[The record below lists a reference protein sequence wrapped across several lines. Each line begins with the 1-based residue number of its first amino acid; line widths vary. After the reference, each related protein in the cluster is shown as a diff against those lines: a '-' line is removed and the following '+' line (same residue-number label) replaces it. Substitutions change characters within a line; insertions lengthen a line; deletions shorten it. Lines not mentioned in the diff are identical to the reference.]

1 MRQLIDGYRR
11 FRGNHW
17 PEYRDLYRELSRYG
31 QKPPTLIIACSDS
44 RVDPGSIFDA
54 QPGEIFVVR
63 NVANLVPPYEEGDGL
78 HGTSAA
84 IEFAVKVLNV
94 DMILVLGHGD
104 CGGVSAALKG
114 DPLGDSEFLAKWI
127 ELINPARAK
136 LAHLDPA
143 DPAAKEALEC
153 ESIKL
158 SIERLMTF
166 PFVAAAVAAGGLVL
180 EGARFRVFDGRLEW
194 LDKTTGEFSRVE

>member
-1 MRQLIDGYRR
+1 VRQLIDGYRR

-17 PEYRDLYRELSRYG
+17 PEYRDLYRELSRHG
-31 QKPPTLIIACSDS
+31 QKPPTLVIACSDS

-63 NVANLVPPYEEGDGL
+63 NVANLVPPHEKGDGL

-104 CGGVSAALKG
+104 CGGVTAALRG

-127 ELINPARAK
+127 ELIGPALAK
-136 LAHLDPA
+136 VGHLDPA
-143 DPAAKEALEC
+143 DPAAKEALER

-158 SIERLMTF
+158 SLDRLMTF
-166 PFVAAAVAAGGLVL
+166 PFVAEAVAAGGLAL

-194 LDKTTGEFSRVE
+194 LDKATGEFSRVE